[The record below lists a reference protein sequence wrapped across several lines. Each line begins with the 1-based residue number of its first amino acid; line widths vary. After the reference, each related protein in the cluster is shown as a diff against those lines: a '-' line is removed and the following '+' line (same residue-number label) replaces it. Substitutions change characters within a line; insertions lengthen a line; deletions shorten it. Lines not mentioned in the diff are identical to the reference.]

1 MVVVVPQYSRADI
14 FYTSFTNELNTMMNR
29 MGGSLVELT
38 DLDADSIE
46 TLRDW
51 AMAYFPIYR
60 AESTVLKEL
69 SRGIV
74 SVVLLRDGRILWKR
88 NMGSIDVEALV
99 KSPSSEVALEML
111 APGGKSMLIHWSEF
125 LLHVLV
131 VILVIDKTASV
142 VIKRRKD
149 GKGENKS
156 VNLQDANQSE
166 KND

>member
-1 MVVVVPQYSRADI
+1 
-14 FYTSFTNELNTMMNR
+14 
-29 MGGSLVELT
+29 
-38 DLDADSIE
+38 
-46 TLRDW
+46 
-51 AMAYFPIYR
+51 
-60 AESTVLKEL
+60 
-69 SRGIV
+69 
-74 SVVLLRDGRILWKR
+74 
-88 NMGSIDVEALV
+88 MGSIDVEALV